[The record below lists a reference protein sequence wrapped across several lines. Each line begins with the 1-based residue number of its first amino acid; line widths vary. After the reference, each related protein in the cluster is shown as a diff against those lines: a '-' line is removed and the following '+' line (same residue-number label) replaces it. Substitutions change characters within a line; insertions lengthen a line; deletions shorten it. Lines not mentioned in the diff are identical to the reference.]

1 MKIYIKPTSNY
12 VELRAE
18 ESLAGA
24 SSGFNVLTSY
34 YHSEPEPESVLFAS
48 LTNFWMKILRK

>member
-1 MKIYIKPTSNY
+1 MKQYIKPTTNY

-24 SSGFNVLTSY
+24 ASGLSILKSY
-34 YHSEPEPESVLFAS
+34 NLEPEQLLFESLA
-48 LTNFWMKILRK
+48 NFWMKIIRK